1 MFSHFQLSTIA
12 WLLFHFLDCSYQ
24 TTYGNFIPSVPGELT
39 GQSFPVTLKTN
50 ASSDLVIVKC
60 PGPQYRHTK
69 TTDDFFLTKNQHK
82 LDLFHH
88 TDDKTFAWAPM
99 LYNSSGPSLMNCGK
113 ILIKKDNSMDTTN
126 YEWTYN
132 LNWENQPDPM
142 QIAEPETISKKLS
155 STTDKCGD
163 KDDKI
168 VVYHKDRKNVL
179 KKFGLKNEVLGYVN
193 DLYYFFQKPG
203 NNSKMEIKSPCHI
216 ARAIND
222 KPEIKIE
229 GHISSPVSFNDLDF
243 NVIKQEHVS
252 GSYSIKLFIGGQTMV
267 PNFYEGEQVKI
278 KKIKFKRTGIEEM
291 ANSDEI
297 ISSSITLQGFQL
309 LKFSYDYPTLRGS
322 KTISKIFYF
331 APVSESYVFPNEDT
345 IYLANETAIQ
355 PNCSVHRLSF
365 GYLDSITVSGI
376 STNLNDLMDDGTIKN
391 GLKRVKDFVFMVD
404 TKNDKITLE
413 CFFITPNGNVTLI
426 QTFLK
431 GKRVFIGRNDKGEEI
446 YDVKSND
453 DKSEEYEKK
462 LAEHRKQLADE
473 RKTLFEKLKDKV
485 GVIGAYALI
494 IGSGLVVL
502 IITLMIA
509 IFCFI
514 KILKPWIIRKRIQ
527 KKHPNIFIFWDRLSG
542 QNLKAYA
549 ETIQS
554 SKYIP
559 EKLKNQIVSRR
570 VEGGEVVE
578 SNTNA
583 CFDRNLVKCFKDID
597 GEVKAHYISGVSPI
611 RTYIISDGP
620 APDKVEFF
628 WELLYREDVAVTF
641 AIIFQEHEMIKNSH
655 SKAFYWPQ
663 EKGRYGKVNVEF
675 CGNIHTDIPFVTVRR
690 FNMTLENGKPKK
702 LIHFHISNWKEHDV
716 PHSDRLIIKLYKEI
730 SEQAGIGKVL
740 VHTTHGSGSRVFIFT
755 YFACIF
761 EAMKENDTIDEP
773 LEVIKEVRS
782 QRYGGNISS
791 FEYAY
796 ITRALVT
803 YFMESKLLVDITNHR
818 LAFNDEYDDF
828 IFKLGDKEANMDPDL
843 KNFLSFVNIVDDGK
857 LKDLCDQSVNVQMLS
872 EVDLRLQCKRF
883 FAISN
888 MEAMSRMKIRYTD
901 IPCLDKTSI
910 NVNGR
915 GSMDIYGFIH
925 ANEFKYKYKF
935 GTKERKIIMCQAP
948 LETSMNDML
957 DMIHRYK
964 IGIIV
969 VLVNKDEIDK
979 GAKCFP
985 YLLTTRKE
993 VNFGGY
999 NLLYRGHQPG
1009 KNNYFT
1015 EYTYSVIDKSSRLVH
1030 TFKLLHYLNWP
1041 DKTIPNEKHSLHG
1054 LYKRIIELYDN
1065 SHIVIHCSAGI
1076 GRTGTLALI
1085 IYMIDVIKSKE
1096 SFDPIKCLAKIRQH
1110 RCKAVQTTPQF
1121 VYALSIL
1128 YEHFKGQI
1136 DRMDDKAYETFMS
1149 LADDVYYKSNN
1160 NLGRKKILVI

>member
-1 MFSHFQLSTIA
+1 MFKHYQLATIA
-12 WLLFHFLDCSYQ
+12 WLLLRFLDYSHQ
-24 TTYGNFIPSVPGELT
+24 TTYGEFFPSVPGELT
-39 GQSFPVTLKTN
+39 GQSFPVTLKIN
-50 ASSDLVIVKC
+50 ISSDMVIVKC
-60 PGPQYRHTK
+60 PGRSYKHIK
-69 TTDDFFLTKNQHK
+69 ATDDFSPYGSQRQLS
-82 LDLFHH
+82 LFYH
-88 TDDKTFAWAPM
+88 TDDEVFAWTPVM
-99 LYNSSGPSLMNCGK
+99 YNSSGLSFIYCGK
-113 ILIKKDNSMDTTN
+113 LYIFKDQSSNSDS

-132 LNWENQPDPM
+132 LNWEKQPDLM
-142 QIAEPETISKKLS
+142 QIAEPRIISAKV
-155 STTDKCGD
+155 DMIGNKCGII
-163 KDDKI
+163 KTNV
-168 VVYHKDRKNVL
+168 VVYHKNKENGMQ
-179 KKFGLKNEVLGYVN
+179 KFNIEDKITAHVN
-193 DLYYFFQKPG
+193 DLYYHFKKPG
-203 NNSKMEIKSPCHI
+203 SNDGMEVKVPCGI
-216 ARAIND
+216 ARAVNGPPTILIKGLTSTPIIFKD
-222 KPEIKIE
+222 LEIY
-229 GHISSPVSFNDLDF
+229 
-243 NVIKQEHVS
+243 VIKQKQAL
-252 GSYSIKLFIGGQTMV
+252 GSYSIELSMGDGSPTPDFYKEEEVKMKRMV
-267 PNFYEGEQVKI
+267 FT
-278 KKIKFKRTGIEEM
+278 RTGIEEI
-291 ANSDEI
+291 ANSNEVI
-297 ISSSITLQGFQL
+297 TSSFSTQGYQL
-309 LKFSYDYPTLRGS
+309 LKFSYDCPTIVGS
-322 KTISKIFYF
+322 EMISRIFYLG
-331 APVSESYVFPNEDT
+331 PESESYVFSNENT
-345 IYLANETAIQ
+345 VYLANETAIQ
-355 PNCSVHRLSF
+355 PNCSIQRITY
-365 GYLDSITVSGI
+365 GYLDSISVSGI

-391 GLKRVKDFVFMVD
+391 GLKRVKDFIFMVD
-404 TKNDKITLE
+404 AKEDKVTLE
-413 CFFITPNGNVTLI
+413 CFYITPNGNVTFVE
-426 QTFLK
+426 TFLK
-431 GKRVFIGRNDKGEEI
+431 GKKVFIGLNDRGEEI
-446 YDVKSND
+446 YGIGMEDAER
-453 DKSEEYEKK
+453 EEFKK
-462 LAEHRKQLADE
+462 KIAEQGKQLAAHN
-473 RKTLFEKLKDKV
+473 KTLFEKLKDKV
-485 GVIGAYALI
+485 GIIGAYSLI

-509 IFCFI
+509 IFCSI
-514 KILKPWIIRKRIQ
+514 KIVKPWIIRKRIQ
-527 KKHPNIFIFWDRLSG
+527 RKHPNTFIFWDRLSG

-549 ETIQS
+549 ETVQS

-559 EKLKNQIVSRR
+559 EKLKNQIVTRR

-597 GEVKAHYISGVSPI
+597 GEVKAHYISGISPI
-611 RTYIISDGP
+611 RTYIVSDGP

-702 LIHFHISNWKEHDV
+702 LVHFHISNWKEHDV
-716 PHSDRLIIKLYKEI
+716 PHSDRLIINLYKEI
-730 SEQAGIGKVL
+730 SEQAGREKVL
-740 VHTTHGSGSRVFIFT
+740 VHATHGSGSRVFMFT

-791 FEYAY
+791 IEYAY
-796 ITRALVT
+796 LIKALVS
-803 YFMESKLLVDITNHR
+803 YFYECKMLVDVAHHR
-818 LAFNDEYDDF
+818 ATFYEEYENI

-915 GSMDIYGFIH
+915 GSMDIHGFIH

-993 VNFGGY
+993 VNFGAY

-1015 EYTYSVIDKSSRLVH
+1015 EYTYSVIDKTSRLVH

-1136 DRMDDKAYETFMS
+1136 DKMDNKAYENFMS

-1160 NLGRKKILVI
+1160 NLGRKKF

>member
-1 MFSHFQLSTIA
+1 MFLHFQLATIA
-12 WLLFHFLDCSYQ
+12 WLLLHFLDYSHQ
-24 TTYGNFIPSVPGELT
+24 TTYGNFFPSVPGELT

-50 ASSDLVIVKC
+50 TSSDLVIVKC
-60 PGPQYRHTK
+60 PGSSYRHIK
-69 TTDDFFLTKNQHK
+69 ATDHFSLYGSSRERN
-82 LDLFHH
+82 LYYH
-88 TDDKTFAWAPM
+88 TGDEVFAWTPVI
-99 LYNSSGPSLMNCGK
+99 YNSSGTSLTNCGK
-113 ILIKKDNSMDTTN
+113 LLITKDQSSSSDN

-132 LNWENQPDPM
+132 LNWEKQPVPM
-142 QIAEPETISKKLS
+142 QIAEPHLISTEDDMIGTECNVSETS
-155 STTDKCGD
+155 
-163 KDDKI
+163 I
-168 VVYHKDRKNVL
+168 VVYHKNKENDVRKFNL
-179 KKFGLKNEVLGYVN
+179 KDKMKAHVN
-193 DLYYFFQKPG
+193 DLFYYFQKPA
-203 NNSKMEIKSPCHI
+203 NDDEMEVKIPCVIIRAVNKLPKLLIKGHTSTPI
-216 ARAIND
+216 AYKN
-222 KPEIKIE
+222 
-229 GHISSPVSFNDLDF
+229 LDIH
-243 NVIKQEHVS
+243 VIKQKQLL
-252 GSYSIKLFIGGQTMV
+252 GSYSIELSMGNEAST
-267 PNFYEGEQVKI
+267 PDFYKGEEVKM
-278 KKIKFKRTGIEEM
+278 KRMMFTRTGIEEI
-291 ANSDEI
+291 ANSNEVI
-297 ISSSITLQGFQL
+297 TSSFSTQGYQL
-309 LKFSYDYPTLRGS
+309 LKFSYDCPTIVGS
-322 KTISKIFYF
+322 KMISRIFYLG
-331 APVSESYVFPNEDT
+331 PESENYVFPNENT
-345 IYLANETAIQ
+345 IYLSNETAIQ
-355 PNCSVHRLSF
+355 PNCSLQRITF
-365 GYLDSITVSGI
+365 GYLDSVTVSGI
-376 STNLNDLMDDGTIKN
+376 TTNLNDLMDDGIIKN
-391 GLKRVKDFVFMVD
+391 GLKRVKDFVFMTD
-404 TKNDKITLE
+404 TKEDKVTLE
-413 CFFITPNGNVTLI
+413 CFHVTPNGNVTFVE
-426 QTFLK
+426 TFLK
-431 GKRVFIGRNDKGEEI
+431 GKKVVVGRNDKGEEI
-446 YDVKSND
+446 YGIGMEDAER
-453 DKSEEYEKK
+453 EEFKNK
-462 LAEHRKQLADE
+462 LAEKNKELANE

-485 GVIGAYALI
+485 GVIGAYALV
-494 IGSGLVVL
+494 IGSGLAVL

-509 IFCFI
+509 IFCSI
-514 KILKPWIIRKRIQ
+514 KIVKPWIIRKRIQ
-527 KKHPNIFIFWDRLSG
+527 RKHPNTFIFWDRLSG

-549 ETIQS
+549 ETVQS

-559 EKLKNQIVSRR
+559 EKLKNQIVTRK

-597 GEVKAHYISGVSPI
+597 GEIKAHYISGISPI

-655 SKAFYWPQ
+655 SKLFYWPQ
-663 EKGRYGKVNVEF
+663 KKERYGKVNVEF

-690 FNMTLENGKPKK
+690 FTMTLENGKPKK

-730 SEQAGIGKVL
+730 SEQAGVGRVL
-740 VHTTHGSGSRVFIFT
+740 VHATHGSGSRVFMFT

-796 ITRALVT
+796 ITRALAT

-888 MEAMSRMKIRYTD
+888 MEVMSRMKIRYTD

-910 NVNGR
+910 NVNGK

-925 ANEFKYKYKF
+925 ANEFRYKYKF
-935 GTKERKIIMCQAP
+935 GAKERKIIMCQAP
-948 LETSMNDML
+948 LKTSMNDML

-969 VLVNKDEIDK
+969 VLVNKEEIDK

-985 YLLTTRKE
+985 YLLTIRKE
-993 VNFGGY
+993 VNFGAY
-999 NLLYRGHQPG
+999 NLLYRDHQPG

-1041 DKTIPNEKHSLHG
+1041 DKTIPSERHSLHG

-1065 SHIVIHCSAGI
+1065 THIVIHCSAGI

-1096 SFDPIKCLAKIRQH
+1096 SFDPIKCLAKIRKH

-1136 DRMDDKAYETFMS
+1136 DRMDDKAYENFMS
-1149 LADDVYYKSNN
+1149 LADDVYYKSKNN
-1160 NLGRKKILVI
+1160 IERKTFY

>member
-1 MFSHFQLSTIA
+1 MFLHFQLATIA
-12 WLLFHFLDCSYQ
+12 WLLLHFLDCSYQ
-24 TTYGNFIPSVPGELT
+24 TTYGEFFPSVPGELT
-39 GQSFPVTLKTN
+39 GQSFPVTLKAN
-50 ASSDLVIVKC
+50 ASSDLVIAKC
-60 PGPQYRHTK
+60 PGSSYRHIK
-69 TTDDFFLTKNQHK
+69 TTDHFSLNEKIRDMDVFYYTA
-82 LDLFHH
+82 
-88 TDDKTFAWAPM
+88 DKTFAWAPIVH
-99 LYNSSGPSLMNCGK
+99 NSSGPSFMHCGRLGIQK
-113 ILIKKDNSMDTTN
+113 TNTIDSTN

-132 LNWENQPDPM
+132 LNWENQPDPV
-142 QIAEPETISKKLS
+142 QIMETRMVSKNLPSLKS
-155 STTDKCGD
+155 KCD
-163 KDDKI
+163 YIDSMI
-168 VVYHKDRKNVL
+168 VVYHKDKKSSL
-179 KKFGLKNEVLGYVN
+179 KKLEFKDKVISHVNDLFYYFEKPDSNNTMEVLGPCGIVRAVN
-193 DLYYFFQKPG
+193 YAPEIIIKEHASSLVVYK
-203 NNSKMEIKSPCHI
+203 KMEFH
-216 ARAIND
+216 
-222 KPEIKIE
+222 
-229 GHISSPVSFNDLDF
+229 
-243 NVIKQEHVS
+243 VIKKERVTE
-252 GSYSIKLFIGGQTMV
+252 SYLIKLHIRHDTNTPDFYDGETITM
-267 PNFYEGEQVKI
+267 
-278 KKIKFKRTGIEEM
+278 KKMKLTRTGIEEVK
-291 ANSDEI
+291 NSDEKI
-297 ISSSITLQGFQL
+297 ISSFTIKGFQL
-309 LKFSYDYPTLRGS
+309 LEFSYNCPTAEGTELV
-322 KTISKIFYF
+322 KKVFYF
-331 APVSESYVFPNEDT
+331 GPPSKNYVFPNED
-345 IYLANETAIQ
+345 IVYLANETAIQ
-355 PNCSVHRLSF
+355 PNCSVHGLSF
-365 GYLDSITVSGI
+365 GYLDSVTVAGVA
-376 STNLNDLMDDGTIKN
+376 TKLNDLPDNGAPKN
-391 GLKRVKDFVFMVD
+391 NLKRVEDFIFMADVTD
-404 TKNDKITLE
+404 DRVTLD
-413 CFFITPNGNVTLI
+413 CFYVTLNGNVTLV
-426 QTFLK
+426 QTFIK
-431 GKRVFIGRNDKGEEI
+431 GKKVVVGHNYKGEKI
-446 YDVKSND
+446 YEAKMEN

-462 LAEHRKQLADE
+462 LAEKDKQLAAKS
-473 RKTLFEKLKDKV
+473 KTSFEKLKDKV
-485 GVIGAYALI
+485 GTIGAFAVVI
-494 IGSGLVVL
+494 ISGLVIL

-509 IFCFI
+509 IFGFV

-527 KKHPNIFIFWDRLSG
+527 RKHPNTFIFWDRLSG

-549 ETIQS
+549 ETVQS

-559 EKLKNQIVSRR
+559 EKLKNQIVTRK

-578 SNTNA
+578 SNRNA

-597 GEVKAHYISGVSPI
+597 GEVKAHYISGISPI

-690 FNMTLENGKPKK
+690 FTMTLENGKPKK

-716 PHSDRLIIKLYKEI
+716 PHSDRLIINLYKEI
-730 SEQAGIGKVL
+730 SEQAGREKVL
-740 VHTTHGSGSRVFIFT
+740 VHATHGSGSLVFMFT

-791 FEYAY
+791 IEYAY
-796 ITRALVT
+796 LIKALVS
-803 YFMESKLLVDITNHR
+803 YFYECKMLVDVAHHR
-818 LAFNDEYDDF
+818 ATFYEEYENI
-828 IFKLGDKEANMDPDL
+828 IFKLGDKEANMDPEL

-915 GSMDIYGFIH
+915 GSMDINGFIH
-925 ANEFKYKYKF
+925 ANEFRYKYKF
-935 GTKERKIIMCQAP
+935 GAKERKIIMCQAP

-1085 IYMIDVIKSKE
+1085 IYMIDIIKSKE

-1136 DRMDDKAYETFMS
+1136 DKMDNKAYENFMS
-1149 LADDVYYKSNN
+1149 FADDVYYKSNN
-1160 NLGRKKILVI
+1160 NLGRKKF